1 MYLDNSI
8 SKIQPNP
15 SKFMEMSEKV
25 GEKKPYKEKIEIESL
40 YNESEDHSE
49 DNKARIIERIENT

>member
-1 MYLDNSI
+1 
-8 SKIQPNP
+8 
-15 SKFMEMSEKV
+15 MEMSEKV